1 MGLAL
6 GLLAS
11 GPVLAEIIILDS
23 NTSAYKSGQ
32 IMSDNSRLK
41 IPSGKTVQ
49 LILPS
54 GATKTLKGPF
64 DGNLSSIAKSEGS
77 NSGLFKRLLEVVK
90 KSKKDDTGFGAVRR
104 VGSPSAMALEK
115 FSWTSIPANA
125 KGSFCFAEGEPLN
138 ILRPRNL
145 SQDKVTLRDTASNKT
160 ATISWNAGKK
170 SANWPDDI
178 LPKDK
183 SRFGF
188 KLTDT
193 AERTIMF
200 RMVERGMLDG
210 ENILKTLYRRGCEG
224 QLEAWLRQRLRR

>member
-1 MGLAL
+1 
-6 GLLAS
+6 
-11 GPVLAEIIILDS
+11 
-23 NTSAYKSGQ
+23 
-32 IMSDNSRLK
+32 MSDNSRLK
-41 IPSGKTVQ
+41 IPAGKTVQ

-64 DGNLSSIAKSEGS
+64 DGNLQKISTGEKP
-77 NSGLFKRLLEVVK
+77 NSGLFKRLLDVVK
-90 KSKKDDTGFGAVRR
+90 KSGKDDTGFGAVRR
-104 VGSPSAMALEK
+104 IGAAAPMGRTK

-125 KGSFCFAEGEPLN
+125 RGSFCFAEGEPLN

-145 SQDKVTLRDTASNKT
+145 SQDKITLRDTASNKT
-160 ATISWNAGKK
+160 ATLSWNAGEK
-170 SANWPDDI
+170 SANWPDDL

-193 AERTIMF
+193 TERMIMF

-210 ENILKTLYRRGCEG
+210 DNILKTLYRRGCDG
-224 QLEAWLRQRLRR
+224 QLEAWLRQRLKR